1 MFDPRLI
8 FAVIWGMQVVGYLLD
23 GGQFY
28 PFFAK
33 TWSIVAA
40 GLAGFFLGSKLIRVS
55 VEAFPMAVAPPPTDG
70 DVSRLTQWFFRLA
83 QALYMLA
90 TVYSLSRI
98 AAVLGADAILSGDFA
113 ALRLAIVNDF
123 VGERE
128 LFSWIRVF
136 YFGVGLAVF
145 QLAHA
150 HLFSTAE
157 ITAVAVLGLLSAIA
171 TTGRLYLLLFVL
183 ATGFL
188 LYRQRKISV
197 RGVVA
202 VFCGFIALFF
212 LLALLLQ
219 KGGDEGSV
227 LEQLAWNARVYLLSS
242 LACFNDFVRNDG
254 SLSSDGVLIPN
265 AVRSILRIV
274 GIALEDKPDLLPFA
288 RVPVQCNTYTA
299 LFPLYHDLGIIGV
312 LLGFMGIGWLTQF
325 FWEYERRSR
334 SPMSMF
340 LYSVALYP
348 LVMSMFEDAYFS
360 SPGFWVMLW
369 IPPLA
374 LFLVQRLYDELRAS
388 FGLRTYLHRDN

>member
-1 MFDPRLI
+1 
-8 FAVIWGMQVVGYLLD
+8 MQVVGYLLD

-28 PFFAK
+28 PFYAK
-33 TWSIVAA
+33 TWSIVTA
-40 GLAGFFLGSKLIRVS
+40 GLVGFFLGSKLVRVS
-55 VEAFPMAVAPPPTDG
+55 AYAFPEAVAPPPTDG
-70 DVSRLTQWFFRLA
+70 EISRLTQRFFRLA
-83 QALYMLA
+83 QALYVLA

-98 AAVLGADAILSGDFA
+98 TAVLGVDAILSGDFA
-113 ALRLAIVNDF
+113 ALRLAIINDF
-123 VGERE
+123 VGDRE

-157 ITAVAVLGLLSAIA
+157 LTAVAVLGLLSAIA

-183 ATGFL
+183 ALGFL
-188 LYRQRKISV
+188 LYRQRKISL

-202 VFCGFIALFF
+202 VFCGFIVLFF

-242 LACFNDFVRNDG
+242 LACFNDFVWNDS

-265 AVRSILRIV
+265 SVRSMLRVAGIV
-274 GIALEDKPDLLPFA
+274 LEEKPNLLPFA
-288 RVPVQCNTYTA
+288 QVPVKCNTYTA

-312 LLGFMGIGWLTQF
+312 LLGFMGVGWLTQF

-334 SPMSMF
+334 SSMSMF

-360 SPGFWVMLW
+360 SPGFWVTLW

-374 LFLVQRLYDELRAS
+374 LFLAQRLYVELRS
-388 FGLRTYLHRDN
+388 PRRLRTYRPRDT